1 MLKKLVLSTLGVG
14 AVAGVT
20 LGSDAFSYLS
30 TAYDKATASVRE
42 AVPMD
47 FQIDRA
53 RKMVQDLAP
62 EVRSAMEVIAREEI
76 EVERLGEQ
84 ITAAQGRAEAGKR
97 DILRLQS
104 DLETGA
110 PRFTYAGHHYSRA
123 EVTEDLSRR
132 FVRHKVG
139 DETLAHLEEM
149 HKARQGNLDAA
160 RQKLAAMVSAQKNLE
175 TELVNLEAKRSLV
188 AVAQASTDVQLD
200 DSQLAKTK
208 KLLADIRS
216 QLDVASKLAH
226 ADVTVP
232 GEIVLDGPESK
243 ELSAQVADYFGLQ
256 GDLSS
261 EPKPAVAAE
270 APAKHGA
277 RPSVAMRD

>member
-14 AVAGVT
+14 LVAGVT
-20 LGSDAFSYLS
+20 LGSDVFSYLS
-30 TAYDKATASVRE
+30 TAYDRTTAGVRDSV
-42 AVPMD
+42 PID

-84 ITAAQGRAEAGKR
+84 IDAARERAETGKR
-97 DILRLQS
+97 DILRLQA

-110 PRFTYAGHHYSRA
+110 GRFTYAGRSYSRTD
-123 EVTEDLSRR
+123 VTEDLSRR
-132 FVRHKVG
+132 FIRHKVG

-149 HKARQGNLDAA
+149 HKARQANLDAA

-175 TELVNLEAKRSLV
+175 TDLVNLEAKRKLV

-200 DSQLAKTK
+200 DSQLAKTRA
-208 KLLADIRS
+208 LLADIRS
-216 QLDVASKLAH
+216 RLDVASKIAH
-226 ADVTVP
+226 ADVAVP
-232 GEIVLDGPESK
+232 GEIVLDGPESV
-243 ELSAQVADYFGLQ
+243 EVTAQVADYFGL
-256 GDLSS
+256 
-261 EPKPAVAAE
+261 EPSPAVAGDK
-270 APAKHGA
+270 PAAKSGSESGK
-277 RPSVAMRD
+277 PSVAMRD